1 MDINVVGEISQR
13 TTAMASRSPGGAN
26 PVGAGGKAKSS
37 NMTDKVDLM
46 GLESVSQAF
55 RRLNEQ
61 EPLEI
66 PEPVGRAIRVMAQE
80 FFDKLPSLNSIAR

>member
-1 MDINVVGEISQR
+1 MDINVVGNLSQS

-26 PVGAGGKAKSS
+26 PVGAGGKAKSQHS
-37 NMTDKVDLM
+37 VDKVDLI

-55 RRLNEQ
+55 KQLKEQ

-66 PEPVGRAIRVMAQE
+66 PEPVGQAIRDMAQE
-80 FFDKLPSLNSIAR
+80 FLDKLPEVDSAIH